1 MTNIW
6 DFLDQKESSYS
17 QVQYNCDAHFI
28 IITIIVVVAAFAL
41 SHWLW

>member
-6 DFLDQKESSYS
+6 DFLDQKESPYS

-28 IITIIVVVAAFAL
+28 IIIIIVVAAFAL